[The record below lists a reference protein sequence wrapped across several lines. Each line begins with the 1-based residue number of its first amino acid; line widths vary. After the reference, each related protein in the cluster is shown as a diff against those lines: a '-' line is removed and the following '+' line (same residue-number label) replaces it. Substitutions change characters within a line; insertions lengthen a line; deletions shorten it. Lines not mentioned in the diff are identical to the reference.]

1 MQIIKLSIFILL
13 TAVTMSTTN
22 MLPYTPISLYLILG
36 VLAGPI
42 SALLLFKKKNW
53 LRAIAAVLVFTGLT
67 GLGNLATS
75 YGRSFLYQQELKH
88 ASEIY
93 LTHFAISMLFLIS
106 FFVWYYILGRKE
118 NNNGF

>member
-1 MQIIKLSIFILL
+1 
-13 TAVTMSTTN
+13 
-22 MLPYTPISLYLILG
+22 MLPYSPISLYLILG

-67 GLGNLATS
+67 GLGTLATK
-75 YGRSFLYQQELKH
+75 YGSSFLYQQELKH

-93 LTHFAISMLFLIS
+93 LTHFVISIIFLLLFI
-106 FFVWYYILGRKE
+106 VWYYVLGRKE
-118 NNNGF
+118 NKNGF